1 MKMRLLL
8 TLAGLAIGF
17 AVPTFAQEKDTV
29 DPEVRQQIE
38 AAVKKHQEAYNRY
51 DAAAYA
57 ALYTRDAIILPALTF
72 SAKPT
77 KTRRV
82 NNALKC
88 VVCFSVLSVPGAN
101 NRRSTYNG
109 TIPLSLSRKIGDC
122 DSHTPPC

>member
-57 ALYTRDAIILPALTF
+57 ALYTRDAIIL
-72 SAKPT
+72 
-77 KTRRV
+77 RR
-82 NNALKC
+82 
-88 VVCFSVLSVPGAN
+88 
-101 NRRSTYNG
+101 
-109 TIPLSLSRKIGDC
+109 
-122 DSHTPPC
+122 